1 MICIS
6 QFTTIKKELAFQ
18 ALAIILSGWVDPF
31 QSALNVGFLNIFIVV
46 IWVKF
51 RTKKSTP
58 LKKKNN
64 KSLQQSSASAGI
76 QTYVLLTI
84 LEWAAESRIL
94 FIIYLYWLTQTISLP
109 LLISHTPQG
118 SSRPIK
124 WSELVSSCSDLQI
137 QSQCTV
143 HACQM
148 QINTTHVQVKCD
160 FLECFGN
167 TGMVT

>member
-1 MICIS
+1 MICVS
-6 QFTTIKKELAFQ
+6 QFTTIKKELALQ
-18 ALAIILSGWVDPF
+18 ALAICRGGSFAKCLKCRVF
-31 QSALNVGFLNIFIVV
+31 NLFVVV

-58 LKKKNN
+58 LKKNNN
-64 KSLQQSSASAGI
+64 KSLQQSTASTGI

-84 LEWAAESRIL
+84 LEWAAERRIL

-137 QSQCTV
+137 QWQCTV
-143 HACQM
+143 HVCEM
-148 QINTTHVQVKCD
+148 KINTAHVQVKCD

>member
-1 MICIS
+1 MICVS

-18 ALAIILSGWVDPF
+18 ALAICQGGSFAKCLKCRLF
-31 QSALNVGFLNIFIVV
+31 NLFIVV

-58 LKKKNN
+58 LKKTTNQCN
-64 KSLQQSSASAGI
+64 KA
-76 QTYVLLTI
+76 LLLLVFK
-84 LEWAAESRIL
+84 LEWAAERRIL

-137 QSQCTV
+137 QWQCTV
-143 HACQM
+143 HVCEM
-148 QINTTHVQVKCD
+148 KINTAHVQVKCD

>member
-1 MICIS
+1 MYKSIL
-6 QFTTIKKELAFQ
+6 FTTIKKELAFQ
-18 ALAIILSGWVDPF
+18 ALAICQGGSFARCLKCRLF
-31 QSALNVGFLNIFIVV
+31 NLFIVV

-58 LKKKNN
+58 LKKK
-64 KSLQQSSASAGI
+64 QQIIATKHCLCWYSNLCITHYSGK
-76 QTYVLLTI
+76 L
-84 LEWAAESRIL
+84 WAAESRIL

-137 QSQCTV
+137 QW
-143 HACQM
+143 
-148 QINTTHVQVKCD
+148 
-160 FLECFGN
+160 
-167 TGMVT
+167 